1 MDLLK
6 GIRVLDVTAWLFV
19 PSAGAVLSQWGAEV
33 IKVEP
38 TRAPDPMRHAAAP
51 GRTASLFDHYNRG
64 KRGIAIDLTHE
75 EGRDLLYQLV
85 RRADVFLTSYLT
97 ETRQKLKIDVS
108 DIKAHNGNVIYAKGT
123 GRGPRGPFA
132 ERGGYDLATFWARG
146 SLAET
151 AARAAGS
158 SPPYMIGHGDGMSGH
173 TLAGGICAALLQR
186 ERGGHP
192 AVVDGSLLA
201 TAVWFNGPAIN
212 AAAYGM
218 PAEPSLESMA
228 RSERNPLMNSYR
240 TSDGRFIQLCMV
252 TDPDADWADLVSR
265 LDRPDLAADP
275 RFKTEEMR
283 QIHSSETVAVL
294 DELLARHTYQ
304 DLLVLL
310 ADACGVW
317 EPVQTPA
324 EIHHDPQA
332 IANGYVRNASSDSGD
347 LPLVSPAVMFD
358 GDTGAPKRGP
368 KWGEHTDEIL
378 GELGIP
384 EYGIAQ
390 LRDRGIIR

>member
-19 PSAGAVLSQWGAEV
+19 PSAGAVLSHWGAEV

-38 TRAPDPMRHAAAP
+38 TRVPDPMRHAAGPAQ
-51 GRTASLFDHYNRG
+51 TASIFDHYNRG

-75 EGRDLLYQLV
+75 QGRELLYKLV
-85 RRADVFLTSYLT
+85 WRADVFLTSYLT
-97 ETRQKLKIDVS
+97 ETRQKLKIDVP
-108 DIKAHNGNVIYAKGT
+108 DIRAHNRNIIYAKGT
-123 GRGPRGPFA
+123 GRGPKGPFA
-132 ERGGYDLATFWARG
+132 ERGGYDLATFWGRG

-151 AARAAGS
+151 AARATGS

-173 TLAGGICAALLQR
+173 ILAGGICAALLQR
-186 ERGGHP
+186 QRGGQP

-212 AAAYGM
+212 AAAFGM
-218 PAEPSLESMA
+218 PPEGSLESMP

-240 TSDGRFIQLCMV
+240 TRDGRFIQLCMV
-252 TDPDADWADLVSR
+252 TDPDADWADLVVR

-275 RFKTEEMR
+275 RFQTAEMR
-283 QIHSSETVAVL
+283 QTHSSETVAAL

-310 ADACGVW
+310 ADASGVW

-324 EIHHDPQA
+324 EVHQDPQT
-332 IANGYVRNASSDSGD
+332 IANGYVRMASSDSGD
-347 LPLVSPAVMFD
+347 VPLVSPAVMFD
-358 GDTGAPKRGP
+358 GDTGAPNLGP
-368 KWGEHTDEIL
+368 KWGEHTDDIL

-384 EYGIAQ
+384 EDEIAQ
-390 LRDRGIIR
+390 LRGRGVVK

>member
-1 MDLLK
+1 MDVLN

-19 PSAGAVLSQWGAEV
+19 PSAGAVLSHWGAEV

-38 TRAPDPMRHAAAP
+38 TRAPDPMRHSAGPA
-51 GRTASLFDHYNRG
+51 GTASMFDHYNRG
-64 KRGIAIDLTHE
+64 KRGIAIDLTQE
-75 EGRDLLYQLV
+75 QGRQILYQLV

-97 ETRQKLKIDVS
+97 ETRQKLKIDVP
-108 DIKAHNGNVIYAKGT
+108 DIRAHNRSIIYAKGT
-123 GRGPRGPFA
+123 GRGPRGPLA
-132 ERGGYDLATFWARG
+132 ERGGYDLATFWGRG

-151 AARAAGS
+151 AARAAGG

-186 ERGGHP
+186 ERGGQP
-192 AVVDGSLLA
+192 AVVEGSLLA

-212 AAAYGM
+212 SAAFGM
-218 PAEPSLESMA
+218 SLEAGLESMP

-252 TDPDADWADLVSR
+252 TDPDADWADLVGR

-275 RFKTEEMR
+275 RFKTAEMR
-283 QIHSSETVAVL
+283 GLHSGETVAAL
-294 DELLARHTYQ
+294 DEVFGRHTYE
-304 DLLVLL
+304 DLSLLL
-310 ADACGVW
+310 ADASGVW

-324 EIHHDPQA
+324 EIHLDPQT
-332 IANGYVRNASSDSGD
+332 IANGYVRNAPSDSGD
-347 LPLVSPAVMFD
+347 VPLVSPAVMFD
-358 GDTGAPKRGP
+358 GDTGAPKLGP

-378 GELGIP
+378 GELGVP
-384 EYGIAQ
+384 QSEIAR
-390 LRDRGIIR
+390 LRDQGIVK